1 MRDLIDLLQQINEDD
16 EQAKGLSAA
25 VITKRP
31 GRFEAFIKKI
41 KSNQP
46 FTTIDG
52 EEVYIVPSEANRF
65 LSLYNSPGGSQF
77 KGALSAKVKGGE
89 PIPLSKLAKTSE
101 FGGQKG
107 QGGGDTGEAPAGKA
121 GYKLNPAQIKIT
133 DMDIPAEDFGAL
145 IVGNPVLQ
153 STDYGQVV
161 IQLAYQIMAGDTATL
176 PPELR
181 DKDSETLRTAIVDNA
196 GEYLGVLA
204 LIYNQS
210 HFPKRKDF
218 EEWLG
223 GTLGDLT
230 LRFPSKQNEKL
241 ADSYAEVKNS
251 KTLHTV
257 KISSKGTGGGAP
269 PSMSGLKVPDDMRKN
284 KKYAALVDFIDM
296 VKSST
301 TKQQPF
307 LGMNLIY
314 KYNPDAV
321 PKQFKKFLPWTSKDI
336 QDAENS
342 LSLFKSN
349 QKEKS
354 MLPKYQVLWPDL
366 VSRPGSSDGGK
377 LMYVVKKAVLDM
389 VNRDDAIPNFAGGVL
404 NILDMNFMQQYATY
418 KKGSIG
424 FETQWPAKLNGV
436 VTMESKSGST
446 DPTKGGFSF
455 KLAPNKED
463 TIDAFSD
470 EEISP
475 LSTATTDTE
484 FMQKAAQIAGGS
496 KSKPKSKKE
505 TEVGNVGRGKRK

>member
-1 MRDLIDLLQQINEDD
+1 MRYLIDLLQQINEDD

-31 GRFEAFIKKI
+31 GRFETFIKKI

-107 QGGGDTGEAPAGKA
+107 QTAGDSGDAPAGKA
-121 GYKLNPAQIKIT
+121 GYKLNPSQIKIT
-133 DMDIPAEDFGAL
+133 DMDIPAEDFGQI

-181 DKDSETLRTAIVDNA
+181 DKNSETLRTAIVDNA

-210 HFPKRKDF
+210 HFPKRKEF

-251 KTLHTV
+251 QTLHTV

-269 PSMSGLKVPDDMRKN
+269 PSMSGLKVPDDMRKS

-301 TKQQPF
+301 TNDSIITSNLLLIIYYSLKIIAIQLSNAGLCGSCMTKLF
-307 LGMNLIY
+307 LI
-314 KYNPDAV
+314 PCC
-321 PKQFKKFLPWTSKDI
+321 FKNCL
-336 QDAENS
+336 
-342 LSLFKSN
+342 
-349 QKEKS
+349 
-354 MLPKYQVLWPDL
+354 
-366 VSRPGSSDGGK
+366 
-377 LMYVVKKAVLDM
+377 
-389 VNRDDAIPNFAGGVL
+389 
-404 NILDMNFMQQYATY
+404 
-418 KKGSIG
+418 
-424 FETQWPAKLNGV
+424 
-436 VTMESKSGST
+436 
-446 DPTKGGFSF
+446 
-455 KLAPNKED
+455 
-463 TIDAFSD
+463 
-470 EEISP
+470 
-475 LSTATTDTE
+475 
-484 FMQKAAQIAGGS
+484 
-496 KSKPKSKKE
+496 
-505 TEVGNVGRGKRK
+505 